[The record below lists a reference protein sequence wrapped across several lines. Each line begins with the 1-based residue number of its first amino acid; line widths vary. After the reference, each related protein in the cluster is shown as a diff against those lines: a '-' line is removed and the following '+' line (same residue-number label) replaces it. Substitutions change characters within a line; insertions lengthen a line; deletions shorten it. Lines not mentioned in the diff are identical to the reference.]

1 MKKIMSDASKIGYHS
16 VMDEVMA
23 AEEKG
28 IGAYEM
34 CIASELSA
42 AVGERCRAMRH
53 NKAREILEGSVEELY
68 RIALNVFHGSA
79 CASTPKDAAYGTV
92 KCFIQCGMDVK
103 KTEKCAKSKIF
114 ALMC

>member
-1 MKKIMSDASKIGYHS
+1 
-16 VMDEVMA
+16 MDEVMA
-23 AEEKG
+23 AEAKG

-53 NKAREILEGSVEELY
+53 KKAKGIVLDSVEELY
-68 RIALNVFHGSA
+68 RIALDVFRSSA
-79 CASTPKDAAYGTV
+79 GACTPKDAAYGTV
-92 KCFIQCGMDVK
+92 KCFISCGMDVK
-103 KTEKCAKSKIF
+103 KTEKYAKSKMF